1 MAKKPERTTVYGAIY
16 QKLRNQIF
24 SGKFRPGDMLPSESQ
39 LCGEFDASRETVRK
53 GLKEL
58 EQEGLIFSRPK
69 VGYFVRTPNH
79 SDFTLTFSENL
90 DGCITHYSDIRG
102 IYPDDILQEKLGITS
117 SQKVIELAQITKN
130 AQGKPVSYDIKYVP
144 YERAYPSVE
153 SEMRFAVLPEITLAK
168 VDSFEY
174 YTTIEVSAVGASERI
189 AQAMQCPV
197 GYPLLLVERIFVRQ
211 DGKRFGYSLQY
222 SSSEFGKLE
231 GTSGCHI

>member
-1 MAKKPERTTVYGAIY
+1 
-16 QKLRNQIF
+16 
-24 SGKFRPGDMLPSESQ
+24 
-39 LCGEFDASRETVRK
+39 
-53 GLKEL
+53 
-58 EQEGLIFSRPK
+58 
-69 VGYFVRTPNH
+69 
-79 SDFTLTFSENL
+79 
-90 DGCITHYSDIRG
+90 
-102 IYPDDILQEKLGITS
+102 
-117 SQKVIELAQITKN
+117 
-130 AQGKPVSYDIKYVP
+130 
-144 YERAYPSVE
+144 
-153 SEMRFAVLPEITLAK
+153 MRFAVLPEITLAK